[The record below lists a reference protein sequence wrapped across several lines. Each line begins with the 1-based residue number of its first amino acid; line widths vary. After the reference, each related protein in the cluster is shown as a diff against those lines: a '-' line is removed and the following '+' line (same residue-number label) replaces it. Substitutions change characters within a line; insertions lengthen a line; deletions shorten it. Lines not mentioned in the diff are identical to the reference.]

1 MLVRMTWDRLLVFGW
16 VLFSAWS
23 LTACASSPPRVPLLL
38 TSHAPVKAT
47 ATQLREGVVQ
57 AVKDWAD
64 AKARIEDIHTRRVT
78 EMMAIEDDIA
88 FLEEAA
94 KIDAQPNPQGVG
106 LDPGRLQRLL
116 DLRAPRQTFEEE
128 LKKALEP
135 PKPTQTLDKY
145 FRNDWPTQ
153 EKTFN
158 QAESKRA
165 AVLWNRLREL
175 TGADILGGSDM
186 AAWLAKEKYTSW
198 EEVITRFAR
207 RNDQGLV
214 VADGIMVLTAMRAAA
229 QELRLSPPDIPESHE
244 VVARAIARLRH
255 RRAQFPVVDQLL
267 SNELTIARDLDT
279 YLQNDVEAIHWKD
292 LGTAIGKG
300 QVISNDLR
308 QLQGGQ

>member
-1 MLVRMTWDRLLVFGW
+1 MRVRTTWNRLLAFGW

-23 LTACASSPPRVPLLL
+23 LTACASSPPRVPLLI

-64 AKARIEDIHTRRVT
+64 AKSRIEDIHTRRVA

-88 FLEEAA
+88 FLQEAA
-94 KIDAQPNPQGVG
+94 KIDAQPNPQGG
-106 LDPGRLQRLL
+106 ADPGRLQRLL
-116 DLRAPRQTFEEE
+116 DLKAPNQTFEEE

-135 PKPTQTLDKY
+135 PKPAQTLDKY
-145 FRNDWPTQ
+145 FRSDWPST
-153 EKTFN
+153 ETTFTP
-158 QAESKRA
+158 AERIRA
-165 AVLWNRLREL
+165 TVLWNRLREL
-175 TGADILGGSDM
+175 TGADIQSGPDM
-186 AAWLAKEKYTSW
+186 AAWLAKGNYTSW
-198 EEVITRFAR
+198 AELITRFAR
-207 RNDQGLV
+207 RNEQGQV
-214 VADGIMVLTAMRAAA
+214 VADGIMVLTAVRAAA
-229 QELRLSPPDIPESHE
+229 KELRLNPPDIRETHE

-255 RRAQFPVVDQLL
+255 RRAQFPAVDQLL

-279 YLQNDVEAIHWKD
+279 YLQNDVEAIHWSD
-292 LGTAIGKG
+292 LGSAIGKG

>member
-1 MLVRMTWDRLLVFGW
+1 MRVRTTWDRLLAFGW

-23 LTACASSPPRVPLLL
+23 LAACSSSPPRVPLLI

-64 AKARIEDIHTRRVT
+64 AKARIEDIHTRRVA
-78 EMMAIEDDIA
+78 EMLAIEDDIA

-94 KIDAQPNPQGVG
+94 KIDAQPNTPGSA

-116 DLRAPRQTFEEE
+116 DLKAPKATFEEE

-135 PKPTQTLDKY
+135 PKPPQTLDKY
-145 FRNDWPTQ
+145 FRSEWPST
-153 EKTFN
+153 EATFSP
-158 QAESKRA
+158 AERMRA

-175 TGADILGGSDM
+175 TGTDILGGSDM
-186 AAWLAKEKYTSW
+186 ADWLAKEKYTSW
-198 EEVITRFAR
+198 AELITRFAR
-207 RNDQGLV
+207 RNDQGQV
-214 VADGIMVLTAMRAAA
+214 VADGIMVLTAVRAAA
-229 QELRLSPPDIPESHE
+229 KELRLNPPDIPESHE

-255 RRAQFPVVDQLL
+255 RRAQFPAVDQLL

-279 YLQNDVEAIHWKD
+279 YLQNDVEAIHWSD
-292 LGTAIGKG
+292 LGSAIGKG